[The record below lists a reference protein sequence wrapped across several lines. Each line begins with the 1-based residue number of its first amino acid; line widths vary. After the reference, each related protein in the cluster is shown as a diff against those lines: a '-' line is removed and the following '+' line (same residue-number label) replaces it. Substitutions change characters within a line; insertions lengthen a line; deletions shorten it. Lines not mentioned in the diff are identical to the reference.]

1 MAVAKSSPSEEPMS
15 LPSPW
20 LSSSSLS
27 EEEDDEDDEEEDDDD
42 DEEED
47 EEEDEEDDDDFPTFP
62 LLWYIQG
69 GQQKGKSVIYVAAS
83 VYACSSINEKSERLL
98 VVPCLLC
105 LP

>member
-42 DEEED
+42 DEEE
-47 EEEDEEDDDDFPTFP
+47 EEDEEDDDDFPTFP

-69 GQQKGKSVIYVAAS
+69 GQQKGKSVYAS